1 MIFISHTRFYTF
13 DLKYNLIN
21 EMLRNDLINTLL
33 HCENSGKLYLYIV
46 KERNITYLLS
56 AQAVLIVSIS
66 LTSG

>member
-1 MIFISHTRFYTF
+1 
-13 DLKYNLIN
+13 
-21 EMLRNDLINTLL
+21 MLRNDLINTLL